1 MTPRASILY
10 DFCTIFDVFFYSFCG
25 SLGLVS
31 ARLSHEKT
39 KTERQGD
46 RDIQH
51 KGHIWGKA
59 ERGTKA
65 PPSCSFAPN
74 PLPGQGPGGGAGGQ
88 PLNALTQECSRHG
101 GGDGPQGNWIYIY
114 MYTNIYIYIYK
125 HLQRVCMYISP
136 CRCSSKTSL
145 ISQTWL
151 SQTSDRPRGP
161 VWQPRVLSG
170 SDERLPESA
179 NVHLK

>member
-1 MTPRASILY
+1 MIFAQFWMFFFAVFVVLWVWFLQ
-10 DFCTIFDVFFYSFCG
+10 DFHTK
-25 SLGLVS
+25 
-31 ARLSHEKT
+31 KT

-88 PLNALTQECSRHG
+88 PLNPLMQECSRHG
-101 GGDGPQGNWIYIY
+101 GGDGPQGNWI
-114 MYTNIYIYIYK
+114 NLYIYIYTYAIRHSILDDACWSCWK
-125 HLQRVCMYISP
+125 QSTTGAAFVLFMCFQDLIETCVLVCLEI
-136 CRCSSKTSL
+136 CSWFIGGVSKTYVYGASC
-145 ISQTWL
+145 
-151 SQTSDRPRGP
+151 RR
-161 VWQPRVLSG
+161 
-170 SDERLPESA
+170 
-179 NVHLK
+179 